1 MNAVNQSER
10 AAASSQE
17 RAGGGLGGWLLLF
30 CLLLLVWQP
39 VSLALV
45 ASSVLG
51 AVTIRGLPVALVLV
65 TRVLAASLGIAAG
78 LALLGRRPGAV
89 TLAKVSLAV
98 SAATDV
104 FVYTTPF
111 FPNNRPPGDTPL
123 FVGVSLA
130 YHAAWMIYLFRSKRV
145 KEIF

>member
-1 MNAVNQSER
+1 MSPER
-10 AAASSQE
+10 NI
-17 RAGGGLGGWLLLF
+17 GGWLLLF

-39 VSLALV
+39 ASLALV

-51 AVTIRGLPVALVLV
+51 AMTIRGLPLALVLM
-65 TRVLAASLGIAAG
+65 TRVLAAALGIAAG
-78 LALLGRRPGAV
+78 LALLGRRAGAV

-111 FPNNRPPGDTPL
+111 FPSNRPPGDTA
-123 FVGVSLA
+123 FVVGASLA
-130 YHAAWMIYLFRSKRV
+130 YHGVWMIYLFRSKRV
-145 KEIF
+145 KEIFS